1 MSLRDKEQLMTLDRM
16 TAPGGLKRVVCAL
29 AWCAGV
35 GVCVDLVPEAAAGEA
50 ERASGEVVSVSG
62 VEGVE
67 IIEVLAS
74 LAQAS
79 SEDEGESDDD
89 EGGEDTL
96 RGRTVVGDRSAR
108 EDARHPS
115 GFVTRVRLG
124 ESVAASET
132 LGASLEQ
139 VEGVQLS
146 RASSPGQPAYVSVRG
161 GSPRQLVVYL
171 DGLRLSSPAGLGF
184 DVGQLGVGGLASAD
198 VFRGGAA
205 VVHGAGALTGSVQ
218 LNPRMP
224 TPGVRAS
231 ARLSAG
237 SFGSAGA
244 QAAFG
249 VGGRRAGLRLHL
261 GVRRSEGDFGFVDNQ
276 GIVQAR
282 RNNDHRR
289 FGGGATGVLKVGDG
303 GELRLTTLVEEGAGG
318 SAGPSEFQRSFEL
331 ARVDDHRRLASLRYT
346 FEGERWQAHADLGAQ
361 DRAYRYENARGH
373 MTLEHVEAHSR
384 QQTVAATGG
393 ARLFAGAH
401 LLNFS
406 GELRAERYEAADGAA
421 TLGAERLNAALALSE
436 EWLLAGD
443 TLSLVGALRGE
454 VLREQGSDS
463 SMDSRVYAP
472 VVPAIGAIWRAHPRL
487 EARANLAKTFRAPH
501 FDELYLSTEAVRG
514 NPDLLPEE
522 AVVVDAGLR
531 LRLGPG
537 ANSKALELGAA
548 YFHNAIGQMILFLP
562 ISAYVY
568 QAQNLSGARAHGVE
582 ATLGWAPFGRV
593 RLDGSYTL
601 TRAYLTIDQGG
612 IPAQLPHQPRHR
624 AFLRATLD
632 LGGLVST
639 ETFRTFLSDAR
650 LQATARY
657 RSRVQLDNFGSL
669 QSPGALRLD
678 LGGRA
683 SLGGGLSLGVEVQN
697 VLNDRRAQDFLQRP
711 LPGRAFFISLAVL
724 AEGE

>member
-1 MSLRDKEQLMTLDRM
+1 MMLDFR
-16 TAPGGLKRVVCAL
+16 TAPGGLVRVVRAL

-35 GVCVDLVPEAAAGEA
+35 GVCVCAAGEA
-50 ERASGEVVSVSG
+50 EAGEPERALEEVASAG
-62 VEGVE
+62 DLEGVE
-67 IIEVLAS
+67 IIGVLAS
-74 LAQAS
+74 SVRAS
-79 SEDEGESDDD
+79 SEREAR
-89 EGGEDTL
+89 GEDEEVDEKTL

-124 ESVAASET
+124 DGGAGEET
-132 LGASLEQ
+132 LGAALEQ

-224 TPGVRAS
+224 TSGVRAS

-244 QAAFG
+244 QAALG
-249 VGGRRAGLRLHL
+249 VAGQRAGLRLHA

-276 GIVQAR
+276 GVLQAR

-289 FGGGATGVLKVGDG
+289 FGGGGTGVLKVGDG
-303 GELRLTTLVEEGAGG
+303 GELRLTALVEEGAGG

-346 FEGERWQAHADLGAQ
+346 FEGERWQAHADLGTQ

-373 MTLEHVEAHSR
+373 MTLEHVEAFSR

-401 LLNFS
+401 LLNFT

-421 TLGAERLNAALALSE
+421 TLGAGRLNAALALSE

-443 TLSLVGALRGE
+443 SLSLVAALRGE
-454 VLREQGSDS
+454 VLREQVSDR
-463 SMDSRVYAP
+463 SMDSRVYMP
-472 VVPAIGAIWRAHPRL
+472 LVPAIGAIWRAHPRL

-522 AVVVDAGLR
+522 AVVADAGLR

-537 ANSKALELGAA
+537 GNPKALELGAA
-548 YFHNAIGQMILFLP
+548 YFHHEIGQTILFLP

-568 QAQNLSGARAHGVE
+568 QAQNLAGARAQGVE
-582 ATLGWAPFGRV
+582 ATLGWAPFGRL

-612 IPAQLPHQPRHR
+612 SRAQLPHQPRHR
-624 AFLRATLD
+624 AFVRATLD
-632 LGGLVST
+632 LGGLVPA
-639 ETFRTFLSDAR
+639 ETFKTFFNEAR

-683 SLGGGLSLGVEVQN
+683 SLGGGLGVSVEVQN
-697 VLNDRRAQDFLQRP
+697 LLNDRRAQDFLQRP
-711 LPGRAFFISLAVL
+711 LPGRAFFVAVELL
-724 AEGE
+724 AEGM

>member
-1 MSLRDKEQLMTLDRM
+1 MMLDFR
-16 TAPGGLKRVVCAL
+16 TAPGGLVRVVRAL

-35 GVCVDLVPEAAAGEA
+35 GVCVCAAGEA
-50 ERASGEVVSVSG
+50 EAGEPERAKEEV
-62 VEGVE
+62 
-67 IIEVLAS
+67 
-74 LAQAS
+74 AS
-79 SEDEGESDDD
+79 SEDLEGVETIGVLASSAGASSEREGRGEEGAGD
-89 EGGEDTL
+89 EVDERTL

-124 ESVAASET
+124 ESVASEET
-132 LGASLEQ
+132 LGAALEQ

-224 TPGVRAS
+224 TSGVRAS

-244 QAAFG
+244 QAALG
-249 VGGRRAGLRLHL
+249 VGGQRAGLRLHA

-276 GIVQAR
+276 GVLQAR

-289 FGGGATGVLKVGDG
+289 FGGGGTGVLKVGDG
-303 GELRLTTLVEEGAGG
+303 GELRLTALVEEGAGG

-373 MTLEHVEAHSR
+373 MTLEHVEAFSR

-401 LLNFS
+401 LLNLT
-406 GELRAERYEAADGAA
+406 GELRAERYEAADGES
-421 TLGAERLNAALALSE
+421 TLGAGRLNAALALSE

-443 TLSLVGALRGE
+443 ALSLVGALRGE
-454 VLREQGSDS
+454 VLREQVSDRS
-463 SMDSRVYAP
+463 IDSRVYVP
-472 VVPAIGAIWRAHPRL
+472 LVPAVGAIWRAHPRL

-522 AVVVDAGLR
+522 AVVADAGLR
-531 LRLGPG
+531 LRLGSE
-537 ANSKALELGAA
+537 ANPQALELGAA
-548 YFHNAIGQMILFLP
+548 YFHNAIGQTILFLP

-582 ATLGWAPFGRV
+582 ATLGWAPFGRL

-612 IPAQLPHQPRHR
+612 SRAQLPHQPRHR
-624 AFLRATLD
+624 AFVRATLD
-632 LGGLVST
+632 LGGLVPA
-639 ETFRTFLSDAR
+639 ETFKTFLNMAS

-683 SLGGGLSLGVEVQN
+683 SLGGGLGVSVEVQN
-697 VLNDRRAQDFLQRP
+697 LLNDRRAQDFLQRP
-711 LPGRAFFISLAVL
+711 LPGRAFFVAVELL
-724 AEGE
+724 AEGM